1 MPAKRACEVVVLPSA
16 RRIDCRRVAGIH
28 RTASCSGCA
37 AGAQDVARGCACQ
50 QPCAVMSKKSPT
62 NAPCGAANGQLTVLS
77 AASADGPTPH
87 ASSSASTQF
96 EIPLPPL
103 KPAAVAAPEA
113 GRSPASGHTVLIAE
127 AAPTKRNAARLCR
140 DRISR
145 SRAHSPKKHRKA
157 VATRD
162 VRSAVPPEI
171 AAPGAGET
179 VSHADC
185 LAIVHAPAVAASD
198 DVHGNTAAG
207 TEPMGT
213 GCAGRSLRDRQK
225 NRKACAD
232 AALTRPEKNQ
242 MGKNK
247 PNEPT
252 EQAAAELAALKVPT
266 DPEALLDGPAYVRSV
281 AQHVD
286 LVGASARLVVST
298 DEKVSKRWTGT
309 PGRAVA
315 NRLGRI
321 STAGTRAKKNRRQLR
336 RINVDN
342 HQRKCAV
349 HRRNYADCWSRIRR
363 GWRGVE
369 FASLAGRRSVGRRG
383 SGVLRRKEIARAVA

>member
-1 MPAKRACEVVVLPSA
+1 
-16 RRIDCRRVAGIH
+16 
-28 RTASCSGCA
+28 
-37 AGAQDVARGCACQ
+37 
-50 QPCAVMSKKSPT
+50 MSKKSFT
-62 NAPCGAANGQLTVLS
+62 NAERGAATNGQVPGPGLS
-77 AASADGPTPH
+77 AASANGQSSH

-113 GRSPASGHTVLIAE
+113 GRSPASGPTVLIAE

-162 VRSAVPPEI
+162 VCSAVLPEI

-185 LAIVHAPAVAASD
+185 LAIVPAPAVAASD

-232 AALTRPEKNQ
+232 AALARPEKNQ

-286 LVGASARLVVST
+286 LVGASARLVVSQ
-298 DEKVSKRWTGT
+298 DEKVSK
-309 PGRAVA
+309 AELD
-315 NRLGRI
+315 RLRELIFGKGGPAPQDEPLRI
-321 STAGTRAKKNRRQLR
+321 DWEGFPRPER
-336 RINVDN
+336 
-342 HQRKCAV
+342 
-349 HRRNYADCWSRIRR
+349 
-363 GWRGVE
+363 E
-369 FASLAGRRSVGRRG
+369 
-383 SGVLRRKEIARAVA
+383 RRKIDGSLGE